1 MANWKVELEGMDKL
15 QKMLKVGGTQ
25 ATTALARAVYT
36 EANKIFFD
44 SQAQV
49 PIDTGALRAS
59 GIVTKPYISG
69 NTVTVEIGYGGAAAP
84 YAAIVHED
92 LEANHEVGKAK
103 FLEDPLTQAIP
114 ELGKSV
120 ANSVEQLLKGAL

>member
-1 MANWKVELEGMDKL
+1 MGNWKIEVEGVEKL
-15 QKMLKVGGTQ
+15 QKMLKVGGQQ
-25 ATTALARAVYT
+25 AMTATARALYT

-59 GIVTKPYISG
+59 GMVTKPYFVG
-69 NTVTVEIGYGGAAAP
+69 NTATVEIGYGGAAAP
-84 YAAIVHED
+84 YALIVHED

-103 FLEDPLTQAIP
+103 FLEDPLTKAIP

>member
-1 MANWKVELEGMDKL
+1 MAEIKLEGMQKL
-15 QKMLKVGGTQ
+15 QNILKVGGQQ
-25 ATTALARAVYT
+25 ATTAVARALYT
-36 EANKIFFD
+36 EANKIFME

-59 GIVTKPYISG
+59 GMVSKPYISG
-69 NTVTVEIGYGGAAAP
+69 TTVMVEIGYGGAAAP

-103 FLEDPLTQAIP
+103 FLEDPLSQAIP
-114 ELGKSV
+114 NLGKAV
-120 ANSVEQLLKGAL
+120 TESVERLLKGAM